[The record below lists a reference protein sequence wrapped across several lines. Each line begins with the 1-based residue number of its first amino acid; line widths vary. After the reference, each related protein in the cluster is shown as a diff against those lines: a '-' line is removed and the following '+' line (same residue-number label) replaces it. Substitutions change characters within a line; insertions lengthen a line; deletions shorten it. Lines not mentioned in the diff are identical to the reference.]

1 MALSLV
7 GSVAVAQQAPQGAK
21 PAPPK
26 ETYAPLIRGITAV
39 GTPVTLIREG
49 FQGVQGAAADPK
61 DGSLLFTERDANK
74 ITKLDANGNFST
86 YLENTNLSNSFA
98 IDSKGRVI
106 GVQFSKPPRVS
117 VLAPTQSVLAE
128 GFEGQPFG
136 RANDLVVDRNG
147 GVYFTDDL
155 GTPPSRGPAVYYIN
169 PQGKIMKI
177 AEGIGRP
184 NGIILSPDEKTLYV
198 ADTNGEAVIALDIQ
212 PDGTGRN
219 QRAFAKL
226 EGVTKNEKGTN
237 SGADGIA
244 IDRNGALYVTSTAGV
259 QVFSAQGQH
268 LGTIPTPRGMQQIAF
283 AGPNKRILYLMGGN
297 ALYSIQMLVAGYE
310 GRAK

>member
-1 MALSLV
+1 
-7 GSVAVAQQAPQGAK
+7 
-21 PAPPK
+21 
-26 ETYAPLIRGITAV
+26 
-39 GTPVTLIREG
+39 
-49 FQGVQGAAADPK
+49 
-61 DGSLLFTERDANK
+61 
-74 ITKLDANGNFST
+74 
-86 YLENTNLSNSFA
+86 
-98 IDSKGRVI
+98 
-106 GVQFSKPPRVS
+106 
-117 VLAPTQSVLAE
+117 LAE

-155 GTPPSRGPAVYYIN
+155 GTPPSRPPAVYYIN

-184 NGIILSPDEKTLYV
+184 NGITLSPDEKTLYV

-219 QRAFAKL
+219 QRGFAKL
-226 EGVTKNEKGTN
+226 EGVTKNEKGIN

-259 QVFSAQGQH
+259 QVFSPQGQH

-283 AGPNKRILYLMGGN
+283 AGPNKRMLYLMGGN
-297 ALYSIQMLVAGYE
+297 ALYSIQMLVAGHE